1 LGIQKLYELSEAA
14 EIIGLKL
21 GSLRQYVS
29 NGIIPALYLGRKRVI
44 RADVLEKICTE
55 GLRTKRAEKTTSGLD
70 EVRGRA

>member
-1 LGIQKLYELSEAA
+1 MAIQKLYELAEAA

-55 GLRTKRAEKTTSGLD
+55 GLRTKKEEKTT
-70 EVRGRA
+70 A